1 MISPSYWPH
10 VVGDSGK
17 ALVPTLR
24 PVSLWVTAA
33 AACFPKEGGRGM
45 LPVEAAGNITREV
58 FEDVAHAAQISL
70 QGQELILCLG
80 HLSIGGL

>member
-1 MISPSYWPH
+1 
-10 VVGDSGK
+10 
-17 ALVPTLR
+17 
-24 PVSLWVTAA
+24 
-33 AACFPKEGGRGM
+33 M
-45 LPVEAAGNITREV
+45 LPLKATGNIAREV